1 MVVFHKHGCMK
12 CSKCSTDS
20 NLCSSPNSVP
30 VGFKRYLQI
39 PKQSIP
45 YSVYKLPNQV
55 DYKEFVFLDSF
66 SCVWHGLKKINF
78 NQVHSILIT
87 GTGFMAILF
96 ALVLYEKNMSI
107 DLFGTNRKKNELIE
121 RNLPNFSLLKNVNE
135 FKEYDLVIETTG
147 KKDVLENVVKF
158 MKPKSQLLCFSN
170 FKEDINITALRE
182 DEISIL
188 FSKHTTKD
196 DIYESIY
203 WVQKNNKVINSLIT
217 TFYNLDSLEEIIN
230 QTLTNKI
237 IRGVI
242 KLE

>member
-1 MVVFHKHGCMK
+1 
-12 CSKCSTDS
+12 
-20 NLCSSPNSVP
+20 
-30 VGFKRYLQI
+30 
-39 PKQSIP
+39 
-45 YSVYKLPNQV
+45 
-55 DYKEFVFLDSF
+55 
-66 SCVWHGLKKINF
+66 
-78 NQVHSILIT
+78 
-87 GTGFMAILF
+87 MAILF

-217 TFYNLDSLEEIIN
+217 TFYSLDSLEEIIN